1 MIEFESVT
9 AKNFLSI
16 GNAGI
21 TLDLNKVPKTVVVG
35 KNGSGKSSLLL
46 DTLCFGLYGKAFR
59 DITKGNIVNSINGK
73 QTEVEVHFRKDSKQ
87 YKIIR
92 GIKPN
97 KLEIWE
103 NGRLLDQEGN
113 VLDTQEYLET
123 SVLGMNFKS
132 FTQIVVLGS
141 ASFTPFMQLAP
152 ADRRQVIEDIL
163 DIQIF
168 STMNIIAKEKYSNN
182 KKFLDHNDRDI
193 KSIVDVI
200 TVIEKQAAALKLDNT
215 EKISKLTAEINEKIV
230 DIAGYKELIVGYE
243 NQKSKLGI
251 SVEDLQSLRAKH
263 QKLLGLQ
270 GQIKS
275 KIAHFDEES
284 SFLHDHDTCPV
295 CQQSIDPDFKLD
307 RQGVL
312 MEQGGK
318 LSMGLEDI
326 TKDINKLVDQINI
339 IDQTNHVIN
348 DLNSKISQ
356 EKIKIANEERNI
368 EYLRKTVN
376 DLNSKVSVTI
386 DEVLLAEKR
395 AEKIKLEA
403 ERSKIVTEQAY
414 LDVVL
419 SMLRDGGIKAKLIEN
434 YLPVIN
440 QTINK
445 YLQVL
450 DFFVDF
456 NLDSSFKETIK
467 SRHRDE
473 YVFANFSEGEKM
485 RINMAILLAWR
496 AVAKMRNSVATN
508 LLIMDEIFDSSMD
521 GDGTTELFKLLAE
534 LSKTT
539 NIFVISHNTN
549 YLDRFDDVIKVE
561 KVGGFTAISH
571 NP

>member
-1 MIEFESVT
+1 MS

-21 TLDLNKVPKTVVVG
+21 TLQLNKRPKTLVIG

-59 DITKGNIVNSINGK
+59 DVTKGNIVNSINGK
-73 QTEVEVHFRKDSKQ
+73 GTEVVIEFTKDTKK

-92 GIKPN
+92 CIKPN

-113 VLDTQEYLET
+113 VLDTQDYLET

-141 ASFTPFMQLAP
+141 ATFTPFMQLTP

-168 STMNIIAKEKYSNN
+168 SIMNVIAKEKYTTN
-182 KKFLDHNDRDI
+182 KKFLETNSRDI
-193 KSIVDVI
+193 QSAVDI
-200 TVIEKQAAALKLDNT
+200 ISVIEKQFASIRADNT
-215 EKISKLTAEINEKIV
+215 EKIEKTRQEIDLKQTLVDGYIAEI
-230 DIAGYKELIVGYE
+230 A
-243 NQKSKLGI
+243 
-251 SVEDLQSLRAKH
+251 DLQKQKEQLNTAIDVSSLRSKH

-275 KIAHFDEES
+275 KIAHFNEES

-295 CQQSIDPDFKLD
+295 CNQAIALDFKEGRFGLL
-307 RQGVL
+307 QG
-312 MEQGGK
+312 ETDK
-318 LSMGLEDI
+318 LSEGLDKINVDI
-326 TKDINKLVDQINI
+326 KRLIEEIAINEQTNKLIQDIVN
-339 IDQTNHVIN
+339 
-348 DLNSKISQ
+348 KISQ
-356 EKIKIANEERNI
+356 KNIQKANEERNI
-368 EYLRKTVN
+368 EYLKKTIF
-376 DLNSKVSVTI
+376 DLESKVNTTI
-386 DEVLLAEKR
+386 DEKMLEEKR
-395 AEKIKLEA
+395 ATKIQLEA
-403 ERSKIVTEQAY
+403 DRSKAIKEQAY

-419 SMLRDGGIKAKLIEN
+419 SMLRDGGIKAKVIEN

-440 QTINK
+440 QSINK
-445 YLQVL
+445 YLQIL

-456 NLDSSFKETIK
+456 NLDSTFKETIK

-473 YVFANFSEGEKM
+473 YTFSNFSEGEKM

-496 AVAKMRNSVATN
+496 YIAKLRNSVSTN
-508 LLIMDEIFDSSMD
+508 LLIMDEVFDSSMD
-521 GDGTTELFKLLAE
+521 QDGTAELFKLLEE
-534 LSKTT
+534 LSKST
-539 NIFVISHNTN
+539 NLFVISHNAN
-549 YLDRFDDVIKVE
+549 YLDRFDEVIKVE
-561 KVGGFTAISH
+561 KINGFTSIEFS
-571 NP
+571 N

>member
-1 MIEFESVT
+1 MIEFETVT

-21 TLDLNKVPKTVVVG
+21 TLELNKVPKTVVVG

-73 QTEVEVHFRKDSKQ
+73 QTEVEVNFTKDTKR
-87 YKIIR
+87 YKIVR

-200 TVIEKQAAALKLDNT
+200 TVIEKQTAAIRLDNSD
-215 EKISKLTAEINEKIV
+215 KVMQLNSEIEDKEAL
-230 DIAGYKELIVGYE
+230 IAGYNVELADL
-243 NQKSKLGI
+243 QKKKDNLTSAQD
-251 SVEDLQSLRAKH
+251 VQSLRTKH
-263 QKLLGLQ
+263 QKLLGIQ

-275 KIAHFDEES
+275 KIDHFSEES
-284 SFLHDHDTCPV
+284 GFLHDHDTCPV

-307 RQGVL
+307 RLGVL
-312 MEQGGK
+312 MEENGK
-318 LSMGLEDI
+318 LTMGLEDI
-326 TKDINKLVDQINI
+326 SKDIAKLVEQINV
-339 IDQTNHVIN
+339 IDQTNKIVN
-348 DLNSKISQ
+348 DLTNKISQ
-356 EKIKIANEERNI
+356 VKIKLANEERNV
-368 EYLRKTVN
+368 EYLKKTIT
-376 DLNSKVSVTI
+376 DLNTKASVTV
-386 DEVLLAEKR
+386 DEALLADKRSEK
-395 AEKIKLEA
+395 KKLEA

-521 GDGTTELFKLLAE
+521 GDGTAELFKLLAE
-534 LSKTT
+534 LAKST

-561 KVGGFTAISH
+561 KVGGFTSISH
-571 NP
+571 NS